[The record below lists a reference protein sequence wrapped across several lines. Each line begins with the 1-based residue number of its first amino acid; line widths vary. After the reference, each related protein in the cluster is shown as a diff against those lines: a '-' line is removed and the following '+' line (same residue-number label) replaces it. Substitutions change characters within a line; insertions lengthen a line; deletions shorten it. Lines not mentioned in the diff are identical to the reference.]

1 MTKTREDN
9 VLIDRTSVVC
19 VKNDNELSW
28 SIKLGTIYD
37 EN

>member
-9 VLIDRTSVVC
+9 ELIDRTSVVC
-19 VKNDNELSW
+19 VENDIELSW

>member
-9 VLIDRTSVVC
+9 DVTDRTSVVYA
-19 VKNDNELSW
+19 KNDIELWW
-28 SIKLGTIYD
+28 SIRLGAIYD